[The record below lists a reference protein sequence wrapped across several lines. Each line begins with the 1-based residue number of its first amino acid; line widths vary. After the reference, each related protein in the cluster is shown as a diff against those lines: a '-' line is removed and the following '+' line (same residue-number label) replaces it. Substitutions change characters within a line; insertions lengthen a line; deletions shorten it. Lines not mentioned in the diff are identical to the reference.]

1 MLHQHIS
8 WRNKAYE
15 QPYFGHGVWLV
26 ARKIQCL
33 QLFYNPLT
41 NKTYGKV
48 WEKYGKVFAK
58 LNVTG
63 SEARELDKQW
73 YPLLQ

>member
-1 MLHQHIS
+1 MLYQRIS

-15 QPYFGHGVWLV
+15 QPYFGHRVWLV

-33 QLFYNPLT
+33 ELFYNPLT
-41 NKTYGKV
+41 NKTL
-48 WEKYGKVFAK
+48 KYGKVFAK